1 MNNELN
7 EFMKFEEAYESKSQN
22 IIKKTQEKK
31 SVFSLTT

>member
-7 EFMKFEEAYESKSQN
+7 EFMKFEAYESKSQN